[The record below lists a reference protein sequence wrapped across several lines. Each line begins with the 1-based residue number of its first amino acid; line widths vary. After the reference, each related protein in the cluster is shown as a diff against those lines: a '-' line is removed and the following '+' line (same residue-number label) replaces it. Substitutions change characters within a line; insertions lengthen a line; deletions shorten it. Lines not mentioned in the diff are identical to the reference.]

1 MVESEKKMENGNGS
15 ELLIYSEKYS
25 YPIPSPEGIKILT
38 GRQLGDYRLQTKRAN
53 WMILLAIM
61 YFSSEGTYMSD
72 C

>member
-53 WMILLAIM
+53 
-61 YFSSEGTYMSD
+61 
-72 C
+72 